1 MIGII
6 IRLLSGTMVIRPE
19 RFKKRKSK
27 KSSYPFL
34 GTHQDIEIGVCQ
46 KAKKKEEN
54 NCI

>member
-34 GTHQDIEIGVCQ
+34 DIEIGVCQ

-54 NCI
+54 NCF